1 MRRKF
6 KSKLSKKIY
15 VHSRARSHQER
26 HFFLFIIFWKMQS
39 LSCEKHSILLDQWMK
54 TWFIWPFPVF
64 YMKIL
69 KHQLISPSFPSKK
82 GLWYSSPQKYLKNGC
97 RLHFWEILELKRSY
111 ISRELLYYRVG
122 YNSEMSELTGIDN
135 SLWQTEKRIFLLV
148 KLN

>member
-1 MRRKF
+1 M
-6 KSKLSKKIY
+6 SI
-15 VHSRARSHQER
+15 QEQGAIKR
-26 HFFLFIIFWKMQS
+26 DTFFYLLYFEKCKVCHVKNTPSYWINEWKRDS
-39 LSCEKHSILLDQWMK
+39 WS
-54 TWFIWPFPVF
+54 FPVF